1 MRIDP
6 NVVVSPITQEPH
18 SVSPRAP
25 TETRSGGEAASIVAL
40 SRPGPAAA
48 SDETSPVMSARLDK
62 IRAMLDTGTYPIDLD
77 QLASRIVD
85 DEWLRGGSR

>member
-1 MRIDP
+1 M
-6 NVVVSPITQEPH
+6 
-18 SVSPRAP
+18 
-25 TETRSGGEAASIVAL
+25 